1 MDVLALPMPTKP
13 FGESLYDLCDGLGM
27 PAPRRGSFDRDG
39 CSTRDGTQHGKTG
52 NPWLPHEL
60 VGQPEGA
67 DLCEYPN
74 DAAKRLMRITDDMK
88 RTDANRLATSLGSM
102 SMDLEAVVALFWA
115 RSANDDSKH
124 AMLCADPK
132 HKGKNK
138 RLHLVSKTHAECAAS
153 PFSAMI
159 ALHVISFLI

>member
-1 MDVLALPMPTKP
+1 MPKP
-13 FGESLYDLCDGLGM
+13 LGESLYDLCEGLGM

-67 DLCEYPN
+67 DWCEYPN
-74 DAAKRLMRITDDMK
+74 DAAKRFKRLTTALK
-88 RTDANRLATSLGSM
+88 RTDANRLATSLGST
-102 SMDLEAVVALFWA
+102 SMDLEAVVGLFWA
-115 RSANDDSKH
+115 RSPNDDIKH

-132 HKGKNK
+132 HKGKNT
-138 RLHLVSKTHAECAAS
+138 RLHLVSKTHAKCAAS
-153 PFSAMI
+153 TYSAMI
-159 ALHVISFLI
+159 ALHVISFLT

>member
-1 MDVLALPMPTKP
+1 MPKP
-13 FGESLYDLCDGLGM
+13 LGESLYDLCEGLGM

-60 VGQPEGA
+60 VGQPEGHHTS
-67 DLCEYPN
+67 EHPN
-74 DAAKRLMRITDDMK
+74 DAAKRLMQVMDHMK

-102 SMDLEAVVALFWA
+102 SMDLEAVVRLFWA
-115 RSANDDSKH
+115 RSPNDDIKH

-132 HKGKNK
+132 HKGKNT
-138 RLHLVSKTHAECAAS
+138 RLHLVSKTHAKCAAS
-153 PFSAMI
+153 TYSAMI

>member
-1 MDVLALPMPTKP
+1 MRKP
-13 FGESLYDLCDGLGM
+13 LGESLYDLCEGLGM

-60 VGQPEGA
+60 VGLPEGA
-67 DLCEYPN
+67 GMCEYPN
-74 DAAKRLMRITDDMK
+74 DAAKRFVKVASDAK
-88 RTDANRLATSLGSM
+88 RTDANKLATSLGST
-102 SMDLEAVVALFWA
+102 SMDFEAVVGLFWA
-115 RSANDDSKH
+115 RSPNDDIKH

-132 HKGKNK
+132 HKGKNT

-153 PFSAMI
+153 TYSAMI
-159 ALHVISFLI
+159 ALHVISFLT

>member
-1 MDVLALPMPTKP
+1 MPKP
-13 FGESLYDLCDGLGM
+13 LGESLYDLCEGLGM

-60 VGQPEGA
+60 VGLPEGA
-67 DLCEYPN
+67 GMCEYPN
-74 DAAKRLMRITDDMK
+74 DAAKRFVKVASDAK
-88 RTDANRLATSLGSM
+88 RTDANKLATSLGST
-102 SMDLEAVVALFWA
+102 SMDFEAVVALFWA
-115 RSANDDSKH
+115 RSANDDIKH

-159 ALHVISFLI
+159 ALHVISFLT

>member
-1 MDVLALPMPTKP
+1 MPTKP

-27 PAPRRGSFDRDG
+27 PAPRRGSFDGDG
-39 CSTRDGTQHGKTG
+39 CSTRDGTEHGPTRK
-52 NPWLPHEL
+52 PWLPHEL
-60 VGQPEGA
+60 IGQPEGA
-67 DLCEYPN
+67 RKSEHAN
-74 DAAKRLMRITDDMK
+74 DAAIRLMQVKDHMK
-88 RTDANRLATSLGSM
+88 NTDANRLATSLGST

-115 RSANDDSKH
+115 RSPNDDIKH

-153 PFSAMI
+153 TFSAMI
-159 ALHVISFLI
+159 AVLVISFLI

>member
-1 MDVLALPMPTKP
+1 MPKP
-13 FGESLYDLCDGLGM
+13 LGESLYDLCEGLGM

-60 VGQPEGA
+60 VGQPEGSHA
-67 DLCEYPN
+67 CEHPN
-74 DAAKRLMRITDDMK
+74 DAAERFVNLAGKVK
-88 RTDANRLATSLGSM
+88 RTDANRLATSLGSL
-102 SMDLEAVVALFWA
+102 SMDLEAVVGLFWA
-115 RSANDDSKH
+115 RSPNDDIKH

-159 ALHVISFLI
+159 ALHVISFLT